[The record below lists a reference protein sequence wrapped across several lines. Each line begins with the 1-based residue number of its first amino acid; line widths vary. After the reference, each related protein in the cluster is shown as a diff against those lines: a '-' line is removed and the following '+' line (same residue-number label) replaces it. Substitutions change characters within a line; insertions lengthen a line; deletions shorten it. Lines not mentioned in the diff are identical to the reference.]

1 MKNPPAM
8 PTTYPLLFRPATL
21 AASITCITLA
31 IALPLKAQTA
41 PAVESAAPAAVPLA
55 LESLNWV
62 TGCWRG
68 DVNGREFREEWLPL
82 RGGML
87 IGVSQTVMEDKTQD
101 FEYLRLE
108 TRPDGVYYVAVPSGK
123 TETAFK
129 LSSIA
134 PDAADTVF
142 TFSNSVDQF
151 PQRIVYRRNPKGWL
165 YAHVEGKLNG
175 EEKRIIYPMQR
186 IDCQSGELLRK

>member
-1 MKNPPAM
+1 M
-8 PTTYPLLFRPATL
+8 PSTCPILFRPAIR
-21 AASITCITLA
+21 AALFACITLA
-31 IALPLKAQTA
+31 VALPIKAQTA
-41 PAVESAAPAAVPLA
+41 PAAEAAAPAPLP
-55 LESLNWV
+55 LTIESLSWV
-62 TGCWRG
+62 TGCWQG

-87 IGVSQTVMEDKTQD
+87 VGISQTVMQDKTLD

-108 TRPDGVYYVAVPSGK
+108 TRPDGVYYVAVPSG
-123 TETAFK
+123 TSETAFR
-129 LSSIA
+129 LTSIA

-142 TFSNSVDQF
+142 TFSNAGDQF

>member
-1 MKNPPAM
+1 MKTPPAM
-8 PTTYPLLFRPATL
+8 STTCPLLFRPAMRG
-21 AASITCITLA
+21 AFFAWITLA
-31 IALPLKAQTA
+31 IALPLQAQTA
-41 PAVESAAPAAVPLA
+41 PAADSTAPAAVPLT
-55 LESLNWV
+55 LESLSWV
-62 TGCWRG
+62 TGCWQG
-68 DVNGREFREEWLPL
+68 DVNEREFREEWLPL

-87 IGVSQTVMEDKTQD
+87 VGVSQTVLRDKTQD

-123 TETAFK
+123 TETAFR
-129 LSSIA
+129 LTSIA
-134 PDAADTVF
+134 PDAADMVF

-186 IDCQSGELLRK
+186 VDCQSGELLRR